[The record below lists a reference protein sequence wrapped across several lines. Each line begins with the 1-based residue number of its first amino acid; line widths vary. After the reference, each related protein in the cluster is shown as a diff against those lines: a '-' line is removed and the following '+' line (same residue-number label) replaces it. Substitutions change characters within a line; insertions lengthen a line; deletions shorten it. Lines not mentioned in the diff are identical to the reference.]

1 MNSLYMQF
9 LLIAAGG
16 AAGGIGRFWISGLI
30 AKRYGEDFPWGTLV
44 VNVTGATAI
53 GVLAAFL
60 LLPEM
65 HEPRFASAW
74 ALFAAGILGSYT
86 TVSTFS
92 LQTLALL
99 HSGEVAHALGNVIAS
114 TGLCVSGAAIGF
126 FAGRAMMGL

>member
-1 MNSLYMQF
+1 MKTMTMHI
-9 LLIAAGG
+9 LLVAAGG
-16 AAGGIGRFWISGLI
+16 AAGGIGRFWLSGLI

-53 GVLAAFL
+53 GVFAAFML
-60 LLPEM
+60 MPET

-92 LQTLALL
+92 LQTLALFR
-99 HSGEVAHALGNVIAS
+99 SGEAAHALGNVLAS